1 MKLNKFFEKNR
12 ARKTVKKVIS
22 FTNEKRDKE
31 FQIQIDDLT
40 SQLSRYKDIEKN
52 NDRLNNAKHEYE
64 KDRKG
69 LVGEINDLKQENKT
83 FELEI
88 ETLTPKA
95 TAMEDTIKSSN
106 QYQEQLKQLQH
117 DIESYKRSRIQ
128 QDKNINLLSKERSEF
143 QIDLKDVEKKYNQE
157 KKTHLDVA
165 NLYQQLKKE
174 YNNLLGFSQENSKI
188 SIEQKNKINDLTVK
202 LDFLEADAAGA
213 RVKMEQ
219 AEKDVRRRRAR
230 FTAGK
235 TFTGNTYNTLLANY
249 YRSEADY
256 RNTVL
261 GNIQQNKFQFNRTM
275 EALSTQYDAQ
285 STYVTAPNFMYTA
298 GASALS
304 FAGDYYSYKAKKN
317 AGNVNDDYYGY
328 EEKTEYNI

>member
-52 NDRLNNAKHEYE
+52 NDRLNNAKHGYE

-95 TAMEDTIKSSN
+95 TAMEDAVKSSN
-106 QYQEQLKQLQH
+106 QFQEQLKQLQH

-219 AEKDVRRRRAR
+219 AEKIKDQLQTWIDSLEHKSNEEKAKIGYTDTKLSQAEQTIEEMASTIDDLMSEMQYVVSLNQRYKTELEKPRYMSMESIAR
-230 FTAGK
+230 KEGFKIPGIASAKNYTK
-235 TFTGNTYNTLLANY
+235 LHLGNAKPTLL
-249 YRSEADY
+249 
-256 RNTVL
+256 
-261 GNIQQNKFQFNRTM
+261 KF
-275 EALSTQYDAQ
+275 
-285 STYVTAPNFMYTA
+285 
-298 GASALS
+298 
-304 FAGDYYSYKAKKN
+304 K
-317 AGNVNDDYYGY
+317 
-328 EEKTEYNI
+328 

>member
-219 AEKDVRRRRAR
+219 AEKIKDQLQTWIDSLEHKSNEEKAKIGYTDTKLSQAEQTIEEMASTIDDLMSEMQYVVSLNQRYKTELEKPRYMSMESIAR
-230 FTAGK
+230 KEGFKIPGIASAKNYTK
-235 TFTGNTYNTLLANY
+235 LHLGNAKPTLL
-249 YRSEADY
+249 
-256 RNTVL
+256 
-261 GNIQQNKFQFNRTM
+261 KF
-275 EALSTQYDAQ
+275 
-285 STYVTAPNFMYTA
+285 
-298 GASALS
+298 
-304 FAGDYYSYKAKKN
+304 K
-317 AGNVNDDYYGY
+317 
-328 EEKTEYNI
+328 

>member
-219 AEKDVRRRRAR
+219 AEKIKDQLQTWIDSLEHKSNEEKAKIGYTDTKLSQAEQTIEEMASTIDDLMSEMQYVVSLNQKYKTELEKPRYMSMESIAR
-230 FTAGK
+230 KEGFKIPGIASAKNYTK
-235 TFTGNTYNTLLANY
+235 LHLGNAKPTLL
-249 YRSEADY
+249 
-256 RNTVL
+256 
-261 GNIQQNKFQFNRTM
+261 KF
-275 EALSTQYDAQ
+275 
-285 STYVTAPNFMYTA
+285 
-298 GASALS
+298 
-304 FAGDYYSYKAKKN
+304 K
-317 AGNVNDDYYGY
+317 
-328 EEKTEYNI
+328 

>member
-219 AEKDVRRRRAR
+219 AEKIKDQLQTWIDSLEHKSNEEKAKIGYTDTKLSQAEQTIEEMASTIDDLMSEMQYVVSLNQKYKTELEKPRYMSMESIAR
-230 FTAGK
+230 KEGFKIPGIAAAK
-235 TFTGNTYNTLLANY
+235 NYNKLHLGNAKPTLL
-249 YRSEADY
+249 
-256 RNTVL
+256 
-261 GNIQQNKFQFNRTM
+261 KF
-275 EALSTQYDAQ
+275 
-285 STYVTAPNFMYTA
+285 
-298 GASALS
+298 
-304 FAGDYYSYKAKKN
+304 K
-317 AGNVNDDYYGY
+317 
-328 EEKTEYNI
+328 

>member
-52 NDRLNNAKHEYE
+52 NDRLNNAKNEYE

-88 ETLTPKA
+88 GTLTPKA
-95 TAMEDTIKSSN
+95 TAMEDAVKSSN
-106 QYQEQLKQLQH
+106 QFQEQLKQLQH

-219 AEKDVRRRRAR
+219 AEKIKDQLQTWIDSLEHKSNEEKAKIGYTDTKLSQAEQTIEEMASTIDDLMSEMQYVVSLNQRYKTELEKPRYMSMESIAR
-230 FTAGK
+230 KEGFKIPGIASAKNYTK
-235 TFTGNTYNTLLANY
+235 LHLGNAKPTLL
-249 YRSEADY
+249 
-256 RNTVL
+256 
-261 GNIQQNKFQFNRTM
+261 KF
-275 EALSTQYDAQ
+275 
-285 STYVTAPNFMYTA
+285 
-298 GASALS
+298 
-304 FAGDYYSYKAKKN
+304 K
-317 AGNVNDDYYGY
+317 
-328 EEKTEYNI
+328 

>member
-1 MKLNKFFEKNR
+1 
-12 ARKTVKKVIS
+12 VKKVIS
-22 FTNEKRDKE
+22 FNNEKKDEE
-31 FQIQIDDLT
+31 FRIQLDELT

-143 QIDLKDVEKKYNQE
+143 QIDLKNVEQQYNKE
-157 KKTHLDVA
+157 KKTHQNVS
-165 NLYQQLKKE
+165 NLYQNLKKD
-174 YNNLLGFSQENSKI
+174 YDNLLGFSKENSKI
-188 SIEQKNKINDLTVK
+188 SIEQKNKINDLDTK
-202 LDFLEADAAGA
+202 LGFLEADAAGA

-219 AEKDVRRRRAR
+219 AEKIKDQLQTWIDSLEQKSNEEKAKIGYTDTKLSESEQTVKEMASTIDDLMSEMQYVASLNQRYKKELEKPRYMSMGSIAR
-230 FTAGK
+230 KEGFKIPGIASAKNYTK
-235 TFTGNTYNTLLANY
+235 LHLGNAKPTLL
-249 YRSEADY
+249 
-256 RNTVL
+256 
-261 GNIQQNKFQFNRTM
+261 KF
-275 EALSTQYDAQ
+275 
-285 STYVTAPNFMYTA
+285 
-298 GASALS
+298 
-304 FAGDYYSYKAKKN
+304 K
-317 AGNVNDDYYGY
+317 
-328 EEKTEYNI
+328 